1 MSWNGDVNMIT
12 KMHHTGFVVRD
23 LDSCVAFYRDVL
35 GLTAADP
42 IIRIGPGISQVVG
55 YDQTE
60 LRRVFLA
67 IADGHVLELIQYVH
81 PLGADRPTEERNAI
95 GASHLAFE
103 VDDIEETFEL
113 LVDRG
118 AQGMNPPVEII
129 PGRIGC
135 YLQDPEGNWIELLE
149 ISH

>member
-103 VDDIEETFEL
+103 VDDIEEKFVHQIFL
-113 LVDRG
+113 YQLFVFLHCNNILFHLKHVRSF
-118 AQGMNPPVEII
+118 Q
-129 PGRIGC
+129 
-135 YLQDPEGNWIELLE
+135 
-149 ISH
+149 